1 MKSLKKY
8 INESLYTNIGGADA
22 RELIIETLK
31 ECTNI
36 FDSISNEK
44 DIDIKISG
52 KDVMV
57 SSSKGWNNIVIS
69 KGAPIEYIIHLGQFD
84 RNKTMD
90 ISIGYIF
97 PVSEGDMK
105 GIFDTFKFD
114 KVDNLDIWRY
124 QGKYLPDNMTISTNR
139 IAINNCPKLESVD
152 LRGVSVVS
160 GDHSVNLRIH
170 ECPMIKTIIPPDA
183 RTMSLEL
190 IGCPNIDIRNIKTNI
205 STLSVDR
212 CPNVDINAMMND
224 TKTGYLVIGHAENF
238 IGTQA
243 DYELKARC
251 TVYVDNIEDLREMLD
266 GECIP
271 RCDVL
276 CVNGM
281 KGLSSATCKSYIKNY
296 IYQFPDA
303 KVWSRIEY

>member
-69 KGAPIEYIIHLGQFD
+69 KGAPIEYIIHLGQFG

-97 PVSEGDMK
+97 PVSEEDMK
-105 GIFDTFKFD
+105 SLFDTFQFD
-114 KVDNLDIWRY
+114 KVDSLDIWRY
-124 QGKYLPDNMTISTNR
+124 QGKYLPDNMTISTNH
-139 IAINNCPKLESVD
+139 ITINNCPKLETAD

-170 ECPMIKTIIPPDA
+170 ECPMIKTIIPPESMIMD
-183 RTMSLEL
+183 LEL
-190 IGCPNIDIRNIKTNI
+190 IGCPDIDIRNIKTK
-205 STLSVDR
+205 LSSITAIR
-212 CPNVDINAMMND
+212 CPKVNINSTMND
-224 TKTGYLVIGHAENF
+224 VKTGYSVNGCIENF
-238 IGTQA
+238 IGTRA
-243 DYELKARC
+243 DYGLKDRC
-251 TVYVDNIEDLREMLD
+251 TVYIDNIEDLRDLLD
-266 GECIP
+266 GGCIP
-271 RCDVL
+271 RCGVL

-303 KVWSRIEY
+303 KVWSRIE